1 MKYDLLTILGP
12 TASGKTKIATQL
24 ANSINGEIISAD
36 SRQVYKKM
44 NIGTGKDYE
53 EYIVKGKKI
62 PYHLIDIREAGTQ
75 YNLFDFQQDFLSA
88 YKNIK
93 DRNKQPILCGGTG
106 LYISAV
112 TKPYYLTS
120 SGINSSLRNELNQKD
135 LSDIQV
141 LALKNNI
148 QVPKSDFENKVRLIR
163 YLEIAFDKTKIKFTF
178 PSLKTLFIGIDIDR
192 ETLRNSINK
201 RLEERLKNGLIDEVK
216 HLLNTI
222 PAETLIKYG
231 LEYKYLTLFLLGKI
245 RHDEM
250 QTKLATAIYQ
260 FSRRQRSWFRRMERQ
275 GTVILWLNYSLPNQ
289 KKITKIMELIS
300 Q

>member
-1 MKYDLLTILGP
+1 MDYDLLTILGP
-12 TASGKTKIATQL
+12 TASGKTKLATAL
-24 ANSINGEIISAD
+24 AYAIDGEIISAD
-36 SRQVYKKM
+36 SRQVYKGM
-44 NIGTGKDYE
+44 DLGTGKDYE
-53 EYIVKGKKI
+53 DYNIDGKKI
-62 PYHLIDIREAGTQ
+62 PYHLIDIKEAGTQ
-75 YNLFDFQQDFLSA
+75 YHLFDYQQDFLSA

-93 DRNKQPILCGGTG
+93 ARDKQPILCGGTG

-141 LALKNNI
+141 LALENNI

-163 YLEIAFDKTKIKFTF
+163 YLEIAFDKAKTKFIF

-222 PAETLIKYG
+222 PADTLIKYG
-231 LEYKYLTLFLLGKI
+231 LEYKYLTLFLLGKLE
-245 RHDEM
+245 RNEM

-275 GTVILWLNYSLPNQ
+275 GTVIHWLNHALPN
-289 KKITKIMELIS
+289 KEKVTKIVELIS